1 VANVLRELLDNDHP
15 LFIMNVARLEK
26 ASGDA
31 GVDTRLIADITHRA
45 HEIIREL
52 GLDPRDTQGREL
64 YLALNS
70 LAGRK
75 NADDILKDAAYVLI
89 NLGDGPISF
98 NLNDINNNVD
108 SMLSYEQRSVGFAQR
123 KLRAEII
130 RRYAAH
136 DRTSNSLVYE
146 LTQDAGLVVD
156 GDMSEIDHK
165 NFSNKKEGSDMDNQS
180 SNIHQEGKATPYIL
194 AVGDINTN
202 AFIKMNEEH
211 GEIVTDDKGYTRL
224 SIEMGGKI
232 PYDEVEEFR
241 AGECSP
247 NAAVSMTRLGLNVDL
262 MTWLGDDDSGKLM
275 IDYLKDQGVGTD
287 YMVVEEGQKSNYHYV
302 LRFGADRT
310 KLQKFEDYQYNW
322 KDPETVPDW
331 IYLGVLGEKTWHLHE
346 DILDYLNRNPDTK
359 LVFQP
364 GMYHLM
370 WGAEKLADFY
380 RRAEVVILNREETAQ
395 VTGLERGDVRALI
408 QGLHDLGVSIAVVTD
423 GADGAYASDGSKV
436 LFMPNYPDPAPPYE
450 RTGAGDAFASTL
462 SAALAYGESLEDA
475 LRWAPINSAYVVQK
489 MGAQHGLLKYD
500 ELHGYLNNAP
510 EDYHARVFE
519 G

>member
-1 VANVLRELLDNDHP
+1 MANVLRELLNNDHP
-15 LFIMNVARLEK
+15 LFLMNVARLEK

-31 GVDTRLIADITHRA
+31 GIDTRLIADITHKA
-45 HEIIREL
+45 HELIREL

-75 NADDILKDAAYVLI
+75 NADEILKDAAYVLI

-165 NFSNKKEGSDMDNQS
+165 SFNTQEKEGSDMEHDETSTQ
-180 SNIHQEGKATPYIL
+180 HGGKSPYIL

-211 GEIVTDDKGYTRL
+211 GEIITDDKGYTRL

-247 NAAVSMTRLGLNVDL
+247 NAAVSMTRLGLRVDL
-262 MTWLGDDDSGKLM
+262 MTWLGDDESGKHM
-275 IDYLKDQGVGTD
+275 IDYLNNEGVGTR
-287 YMVVEEGQKSNYHYV
+287 YMTVEEGQKSNYHYV

-310 KLQKFEDYQYNW
+310 KLQKFEDYKYNW
-322 KDPETVPDW
+322 TDPEETPDW

-346 DILDYLNRNPDTK
+346 AMLDYLNRHPETK

-370 WGAEKLADFY
+370 WGAEKLAEFY
-380 RRAEVVILNREETAQ
+380 KRAEVVILNREETAQ
-395 VTGLERGDVRALI
+395 VTGVDRGDIRALI

-423 GADGAYASDGSKV
+423 GADGAYASNGSGV

-462 SAALAYGESLEDA
+462 SAALAVGEPLENA
-475 LRWAPINSAYVVQK
+475 LRWAPINSAYVVQQ
-489 MGAQHGLLKYD
+489 MGAQRGLLKYS
-500 ELHGYLNNAP
+500 ELQEHLANAP
-510 EDYHARVFE
+510 EDYHSRVFE

>member
-1 VANVLRELLDNDHP
+1 MANALRELLDNDHP

-26 ASGDA
+26 ASGNA
-31 GVDTRLIADITHRA
+31 GIDIRLIADITHKA
-45 HEIIREL
+45 HELIREL

-70 LAGRK
+70 LASRS
-75 NADDILKDAAYVLI
+75 NADKILKDAAYVLI

-146 LTQDAGLVVD
+146 LSQDAGLVVD
-156 GDMSEIDHK
+156 GDMSDIDHK
-165 NFSNKKEGSDMDNQS
+165 NFNKEKEGSSMENES
-180 SNIHQEGKATPYIL
+180 SINTGDVKRPYIL

-202 AFIKMNEEH
+202 AFIKMNEDH
-211 GEIVTDDKGYTRL
+211 GEITTDEKGYTRL

-262 MTWLGDDDSGKLM
+262 MTWLGDDDAGKHM
-275 IDYLKDQGVGTD
+275 IEYLKEQGVGTD

-310 KLQKFEDYQYNW
+310 KLQKFEDYQYSW
-322 KDPETVPDW
+322 TDPATTPDW

-346 DILDYLNRNPDTK
+346 ALLDYLNRNPDTK
-359 LVFQP
+359 LIFQP

-380 RRAEVVILNREETAQ
+380 RRAELVILNREEAAQ
-395 VTGLERGDVRALI
+395 VTGRDRGDVRGLI
-408 QGLHDLGVSIAVVTD
+408 SGLHDLGVSIAVVTD
-423 GADGAYASDGSKV
+423 GADGAYASDGSQV

-462 SAALAYGESLEDA
+462 SAALALGHSLEDA
-475 LRWAPINSAYVVQK
+475 LRWAPINSAYVVQQ
-489 MGAQHGLLKYD
+489 MGAQRGLLMYD
-500 ELHGYLNNAP
+500 ELQGHLANAP
-510 EDYHARVFE
+510 EDYHPRPFE
-519 G
+519 D